1 MYVYRSDSHSE
12 VGARAKHDG
21 MMDFGRRRPSTG
33 QKTGETRLALGPMP
47 IEHRASSIEYQ
58 VATTASCFVLGLRA
72 WCFVFGAS

>member
-47 IEHRASSIEYQ
+47 IEHRVSSIRQRPLLRASSSDF
-58 VATTASCFVLGLRA
+58 VRGVWCLVLG
-72 WCFVFGAS
+72 AS